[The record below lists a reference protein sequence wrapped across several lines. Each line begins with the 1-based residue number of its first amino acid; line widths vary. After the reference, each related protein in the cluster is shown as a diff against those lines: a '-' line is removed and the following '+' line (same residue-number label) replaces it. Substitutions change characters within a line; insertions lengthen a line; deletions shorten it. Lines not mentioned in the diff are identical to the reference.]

1 MHISNLEMKCGCG
14 IVFHCLNFQATRVNP
29 THYRLHQKRYL
40 IDSDQGNEDEE
51 EHNPLGYK
59 WDIPLTWF
67 SDKGSKKVE
76 QKWLLSSDGYVDVKV
91 DATATFVKFNVGQ
104 FGFYRVN
111 YPKEEW
117 IKFSKVLQEDH
128 AQFSEQIS
136 FHVVAS
142 MVIITPIPTC
152 SGRHNG
158 PSTSSERCLCPR

>member
-1 MHISNLEMKCGCG
+1 MALSFT
-14 IVFHCLNFQATRVNP
+14 VFQATRVNP

-40 IDSDQGNEDEE
+40 IDSDQGNKDEE

-117 IKFSKVLQEDH
+117 IRFSKVLQEDH
-128 AQFSEQIS
+128 AQFSKQIS
-136 FHVVAS
+136 FPCNGFHGHNHTNSNLFWQAQW
-142 MVIITPIPTC
+142 TEPIFSTM
-152 SGRHNG
+152 HL
-158 PSTSSERCLCPR
+158 PSLSPATWTTRCRSP